1 MGLPDAASG
10 HVQIPDTMKTT
21 RYTLTRR
28 LRSALLVLAIILV
41 APADLFA
48 QTIGASLQ
56 NALNGASI
64 LDRLEVVVSF
74 EGEGPLNAG
83 QIATLQGAGVTGFY
97 FKNLPIAGVLA
108 TPSQIQQLAGDS
120 SVRSLWLNE
129 RLEWEND
136 GSTAIT
142 GVDRLRTD
150 PDFRNAMGLPYSGK
164 GISVLVNDS
173 GVDGTHPDLENN
185 VVQNVAGQTNLN
197 AVSGLLPVTYVE
209 DLPNTDHGGGHGTHV
224 AGIVA
229 GTGAASGGKFEGVA
243 PGAGIVGYG
252 SGAVIFILDTIGG
265 FDYALTHQ
273 FQYNIR
279 VVSNSFGSSS
289 DSGTDFQ
296 PDHPTNIATKR
307 LADRGIMVVFS
318 AGNSGPGFA
327 SITGNYKK
335 APWVTLVA
343 AGDTDGNLADFSS
356 RGRIDQGGTYV
367 DSRDGQTYT
376 WVDRPTVTAPGVDV
390 VSANASTGSMHDGMH
405 DEFQPYYT
413 VASGTSMSCP
423 HVSGII
429 ALMLEADPTLDWKD
443 VKEILEN
450 TATNMPQKAGWESG
464 AGYVN
469 AYAAVQE
476 TLARRTGNGAGFGET
491 VNIFRDF
498 NASASVSAA
507 GSEPFSIFNNPVGEP
522 EYHDFEV
529 GEGIGIVA
537 ANANVGDNTIAL
549 VLYSPTGKRYGS
561 SISLPVLGQ
570 TIGVSAPGEAGTWRL
585 TTRGIGSVS
594 GNAVDPLGL
603 TNGYSAPGTISG
615 TISLL
620 QSNFQGLDDIEGH
633 EAEEMIKFAVAR
645 FLVDGDNQ
653 RRFRPNDR
661 LNRGEL
667 AEYLVMGTGVRQ
679 WQNLDGSNPPG
690 VNSRYAPFAEAA
702 TARGAAMRD
711 TEGILDGVMQL
722 NGSSF
727 DWRSKVNRA
736 SLAYSLVQSLGLQG
750 VAEAIG
756 DGPVSVDYMGERI
769 ELSDWQDIPADL
781 RGHVQ
786 LALDL
791 QMMQAHYSLTQGTYD
806 LQPTVHAAFRPS
818 NHVTRAAYVWH
829 VTRFADSYLGGF
841 SLPGD
846 QESAAKTS
854 FAAQGFNAA
863 PQGDDLETT
872 SPDELT
878 LDQNYPNPFN
888 PSTSINFTLPESGQ
902 VRLAVYDLTGRRVQV
917 LMDGNLAAG
926 THSARFDA
934 TQLASG
940 RYLYRL
946 ETPTTSVTK
955 SMLLIK

>member
-1 MGLPDAASG
+1 MKNAIHTLARGLRLAALF
-10 HVQIPDTMKTT
+10 V
-21 RYTLTRR
+21 
-28 LRSALLVLAIILV
+28 ALLLS
-41 APADLFA
+41 APADLTA
-48 QTIGASLQ
+48 QTIGGSLQ
-56 NALNGASI
+56 NALNSSSA
-64 LDRLEVVVSF
+64 LDQLQVVVTF
-74 EGEGPLNAG
+74 HGEGQLNAG
-83 QIATLQGAGVTGFY
+83 QVASLQAVGVTGFY
-97 FKNLPIAGVLA
+97 FQSLPIAGVLA
-108 TPSQIQQLAGDS
+108 TPAQIDQIAGLSD
-120 SVRSLWLNE
+120 VRSIWLNE
-129 RLEWEND
+129 QLEWEND

-142 GVDRLRTD
+142 GVDKLRND
-150 PDFRNAMGLPYSGK
+150 PNFRTAMGLPYSGQ
-164 GISVLVNDS
+164 GIGVLVNDS
-173 GVDGTHPDLENN
+173 GVDATHPDLKDN
-185 VVQNVAGQTNLN
+185 VVQNVAGQTNL
-197 AVSGLLPVTYVE
+197 ASWSSLLPVTYTE
-209 DLPNTDHGGGHGTHV
+209 NLPNTDHGGGHGTHV
-224 AGIVA
+224 SGIVA

-243 PGAGIVGYG
+243 PGADIIGYG

-296 PDHPTNIATKR
+296 PDHPTNVATKR
-307 LADRGIMVVFS
+307 VADRGIMVVFS

-343 AGDTDGNLADFSS
+343 AGDKDGNLADFSS
-356 RGRIDQGGTYV
+356 RGRIDKGGTYV
-367 DSRDGQTYT
+367 DPYDGKTYT

-405 DEFQPYYT
+405 DEFQPFYT

-429 ALMLEADPTLDWKD
+429 ALMLEADPTLGWAD
-443 VKEILEN
+443 VKDILEK

-464 AGYVN
+464 AGYAN

-476 TLARRTGNGAGFGET
+476 VLARKSGSSAGFGAT

-498 NASASVSAA
+498 NSSASVSSA
-507 GSEPFSIFNNPVGEP
+507 GGEEFSIFNNPVGEP
-522 EYHDFEV
+522 EYHEFEV

-537 ANANVGDNTIAL
+537 ANANVGDNTVAL

-561 SISLPVLGQ
+561 SISLPLIGQ
-570 TIGVSAPGEAGTWRL
+570 TIGVSAPGEPGTWKL
-585 TTRGIGSVS
+585 TTRGIGSIS

-603 TNGYSAPGTISG
+603 TNGYATPGYIDG

-620 QSNFQGLDDIEGH
+620 QSNYEGLDDIEGH

-645 FLVDGDNQ
+645 FLVDGDSE
-653 RRFRPNDR
+653 RRFRPNDK

-679 WQNLDGSNPPG
+679 WQNLDGSNLSG
-690 VNSRYAPFAEAA
+690 VNNRYAPFAEAA
-702 TARGAAMRD
+702 TARGASLRD
-711 TEGILDGVMQL
+711 TDGIWDGVMYMDGD
-722 NGSSF
+722 NF
-727 DWRSKVNRA
+727 DWRGKVRRA
-736 SLAYSLVQSLGLQG
+736 SLAYSLVQSLGIQAA
-750 VAEAIG
+750 AEAIG
-756 DGPVSVDYMGERI
+756 DGPVSVEYMGSRI
-769 ELSDWQDIPADL
+769 ELSDWEDIPAEL

-791 QMMQAHYSLTQGTYD
+791 QMMQAHFSLTQGPYD
-806 LQPTVHAAFRPS
+806 LQPTVHAAFKPNTR
-818 NHVTRAAYVWH
+818 VTRAAYVWH

-841 SLPGD
+841 TLPGNG
-846 QESAAKTS
+846 ESAAKGVVS
-854 FAAQGFNAA
+854 KPYSPVQEK
-863 PQGDDLETT
+863 PVLETAAMG
-872 SPDELT
+872 ELS

-888 PSTSINFTLPESGQ
+888 PSTQISFNLPESGQ
-902 VRLAVYDLTGRRVQV
+902 VRLAVYDLTGRLVQV
-917 LMDGNLAAG
+917 LMDGDMTAG
-926 THSARFDA
+926 QHAARFDA
-934 TQLASG
+934 SRLASG